1 MLTANAIKPVQ
12 SLKMKKSKI
21 LKNQEPIS
29 KSIWRLKQFT
39 DGDDC
44 PNKVRWEDVTL
55 GGLVAREPASS
66 LAKSSSRSSVLSDP
80 LLLPRFLSTL
90 SPGIHRRFGQTGL
103 LFVDPAGDSART
115 RGERASTIHH
125 ATATNPI
132 QPTKRTEPR
141 EQRDNNRSLTNDADT
156 MERERK
162 RERGWRNEFSTPG
175 TGFWTPR
182 ETASHCIKRTVKT
195 SPQD

>member
-1 MLTANAIKPVQ
+1 
-12 SLKMKKSKI
+12 MKKSKI

-39 DGDDC
+39 DRDDC

-90 SPGIHRRFGQTGL
+90 SPGIHRRFGQTEL

-132 QPTKRTEPR
+132 RPTKRTEPR

-156 MERERK
+156 MERER
-162 RERGWRNEFSTPG
+162 GWHSEFSTPG
-175 TGFWTPR
+175 IGFWTPR